1 MNAADVA
8 FPHLGIFID
17 ELPKKFSLFGID
29 IAFYGVI
36 ISIGMLLGLLM
47 ACRQAKTTG
56 QKTSIYTDY
65 VIWGIIF
72 SLIGARIYYVIFAW
86 DHYKDD
92 LLQIFNI
99 RNGGLAIYGGVIAA
113 FLSAYIF
120 CRIKKYNFLL
130 FWDTALCGLILGQA
144 VGRWGNFMNQE
155 VFGGYTDSFLAMRL
169 NLANVNQT
177 FVTDEMRA
185 HIETIGGKD
194 FIQVH
199 PTFLYESL
207 WNLMVL
213 LLMIFFTK
221 KKKFHGE
228 ISLLYLVGY
237 GAGRFWIEAVRTDQL
252 KIGSTG
258 IPVSQLLSGILVVG
272 GIIIW
277 IIARRK
283 ADGNPVI
290 PENMLA
296 EAVANTGQ
304 NGGGNKAGS
313 RKAKKEKGRKNRKTS
328 EGSHDESEGDMT
340 GFINRVIEAINEED
354 DVEIPPDSDD

>member
-8 FPHLGIFID
+8 FPHLGIYIS
-17 ELPKKFSLFGID
+17 ELPKKFSVFGID
-29 IAFYGVI
+29 IALYGVI
-36 ISIGMLLGLLM
+36 IAFGMLFGLLM

-56 QKTSIYTDY
+56 QKTSVYSDY

-72 SLIGARIYYVIFAW
+72 SLIGARLYYVIFAW

-144 VGRWGNFMNQE
+144 IGRWGNFTNQE

-185 HIETIGGKD
+185 HIQTIDGKD

-237 GAGRFWIEAVRTDQL
+237 GVGRFWIEAVRTDQL

-258 IPVSQLLSGILVVG
+258 IPVSQLLAGICVVVG
-272 GIIIW
+272 VVIW
-277 IIARRK
+277 IIARIK
-283 ADGNPVI
+283 TSGK
-290 PENMLA
+290 PEVPEVMR
-296 EAVANTGQ
+296 EAV
-304 NGGGNKAGS
+304 
-313 RKAKKEKGRKNRKTS
+313 KAKTGPNS
-328 EGSHDESEGDMT
+328 EDASAMEGNT
-340 GFINRVIEAINEED
+340 TAFINKVIEAINEEEEEEKSID
-354 DVEIPPDSDD
+354 RKE